1 MTIGMMPNKG
11 LMKEIWSHMYV
22 LMQAALK
29 LKRTMWPVYLR
40 QWLYKNSLDKTATK
54 SRWSK
59 QNKLY
64 SFLQSGFR
72 SDTLLFVC
80 NVLEFTVKLSVL
92 RIQILRFQES
102 NPDTDR
108 SRIGTKTILAAHS
121 VVQLLAALR
130 QVLAATLVFTPILP
144 NQT

>member
-1 MTIGMMPNKG
+1 
-11 LMKEIWSHMYV
+11 MYV

-29 LKRTMWPVYLR
+29 LKRTMWQVYLR

-102 NPDTDR
+102 NLDTDL
-108 SRIGTKTILAAHS
+108 SLIGTKRATFLAAHS

-130 QVLAATLVFTPILP
+130 QVVAATLVCTPLLI
-144 NQT
+144 NQS